1 MRKCV
6 IFGATSAMAMETAKY
21 LAADHDEI
29 LLVARNEEHL
39 NTIKSDLLT
48 RGASKVDVLPW
59 NASDCSSHSYLL
71 GKLEEICPLY
81 DTVLFAYGSLGDQKA
96 CELDFSKTY
105 DELNTNF
112 LSVISLLTHIANR
125 FEAQGT
131 GTIACISSVAG
142 DRGRQSNYIYGT
154 AKGALSIF
162 LQGLRNRLYSKG
174 VSVITIKPG
183 FVSTPMTANIPTNKL
198 FISSAQAGK
207 AIYNAIDK
215 KRDVVYVA
223 WYWFFIMLIIK
234 AIPDFLFKRQNK
246 I

>member
-1 MRKCV
+1 M
-6 IFGATSAMAMETAKY
+6 
-21 LAADHDEI
+21 
-29 LLVARNEEHL
+29 
-39 NTIKSDLLT
+39 
-48 RGASKVDVLPW
+48 
-59 NASDCSSHSYLL
+59 
-71 GKLEEICPLY
+71 
-81 DTVLFAYGSLGDQKA
+81 
-96 CELDFSKTY
+96 
-105 DELNTNF
+105 
-112 LSVISLLTHIANR
+112 
-125 FEAQGT
+125 
-131 GTIACISSVAG
+131 
-142 DRGRQSNYIYGT
+142 
-154 AKGALSIF
+154 
-162 LQGLRNRLYSKG
+162 QGLRNRLYSKG